1 MMIVGGVDGEP
12 DVMVISIL
20 VAGGPVADAARNFD
34 AILRAATDVFGEL
47 GAEATLEEVTCRTG
61 ARTLDHN

>member
-1 MMIVGGVDGEP
+1 
-12 DVMVISIL
+12 MVISIL